1 MVATNLNPIPT
12 NLSPSPPTHSQ
23 PPPTPRTPSPPIC
36 TSQRLTAI
44 HERTTIAP
52 VQPQTTIN
60 LLSPFFSSSSS
71 PPPEGEREEEG
82 LDPSQPTKNWTN
94 PPKKYTLPTTTFD
107 LPSLTAHR
115 LWRIL
120 GKNAEGVVPSNK
132 RK

>member
-12 NLSPSPPTHSQ
+12 NLSPPAPTHSH
-23 PPPTPRTPSPPIC
+23 PPSTPRTPSPPIY
-36 TSQRLTAI
+36 TSQILTVI

-52 VQPQTTIN
+52 VHRQTTIN
-60 LLSPFFSSSSS
+60 LLSPLSSSSS
-71 PPPEGEREEEG
+71 RPPPPPTAGEEI
-82 LDPSQPTKNWTN
+82 LDPSHPTKNWTN